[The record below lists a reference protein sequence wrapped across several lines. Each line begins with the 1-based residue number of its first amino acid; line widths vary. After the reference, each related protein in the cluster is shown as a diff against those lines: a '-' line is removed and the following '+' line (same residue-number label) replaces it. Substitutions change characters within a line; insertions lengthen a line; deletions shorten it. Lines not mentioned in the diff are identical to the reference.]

1 MNQDE
6 IIARAEATWQA
17 RVRNNGYGYT
27 TRKPS
32 KKYLTMQAEFFSGVM
47 CAMNV
52 VYPLWYYSIIRGDD
66 IIVER
71 ELLMNAMKEG
81 GKS

>member
-6 IIARAEATWQA
+6 IIAQAEAFWKV

-32 KKYLTMQAEFFSGVM
+32 KKYLNAQAEFFCGVM
-47 CAMNV
+47 CAMDKV
-52 VYPLWYYSIIRGDD
+52 VPLWFFSIIRGDD

-71 ELLMNAMKEG
+71 ELMNATEEG